1 MSKTEKAKFK
11 SVHWQKV
18 LIWLLFVAVFLLLT
32 RIGVRHYFKYAPVKP
47 GTFPVTIGRVFAQW
61 AVALLLLQS
70 VLAARIGFLDKIF
83 GLDGI
88 LKFHRISG
96 IVCFFLA
103 SLHPLLMYVSGLKA
117 AGPLSFELWPEALG
131 GICIVGL
138 WLAVVSSVWRKFVG
152 LKYEQWLGLHKIT
165 ASVLFF
171 ALAHM
176 FVIESAMRK
185 DWILVFWLFMLA
197 IWAGMIAAARFA
209 VPGKFAPKENFVVSS
224 VDTVA
229 ENIIQIDLK
238 PAEANRIFDFLPGQ
252 FAFVSFENPEIPE
265 EEHPFTIASAP
276 DNSQILQFLI
286 KDVGDWT
293 RKLKVLKIGDR
304 AGISGPFGVF
314 SPFRHENGRL
324 IMIAGGIGI
333 TPMLSILRQL
343 ALENSELPVKLIWSY
358 KTAAEAP
365 CQEELENLHKHLSNF
380 EIVRLITRERSE
392 QNNVSARLDK
402 ESLQKL
408 VPEFKEGNLVMLC
421 GPAKMMKDV
430 RQYLVESGY
439 PASAVLSEEFAF

>member
-1 MSKTEKAKFK
+1 MSKTDKAKLK
-11 SVHWQKV
+11 SVHWQKI

-32 RIGVRHYFKYAPVKP
+32 RIGIRHYFKDTPVKP
-47 GTFPVTIGRVFAQW
+47 GTLPVTIGRVFAQW

-88 LKFHRISG
+88 LKFHRVSG
-96 IVCFFLA
+96 IVCFSLA
-103 SLHPLLMYVSGLKA
+103 SLHPLLMYVSGLKT

-131 GICIVGL
+131 GIGIAGL
-138 WLAVVSSVWRKFVG
+138 WLAVISSVWRKFVG
-152 LKYEQWLGLHKIT
+152 LNYEQWLGLHKIT

-176 FVIESAMRK
+176 FVIESAVRK
-185 DWILVFWLFMLA
+185 GWILVFWLVLLA
-197 IWAGMIAAARFA
+197 LWAGMIATARFA
-209 VPGKFAPKENFVVSS
+209 SPGKYALRENFVVSS

-229 ENIIQIDLK
+229 ENIIKVDLK
-238 PAEANRIFDFLPGQ
+238 PEVVNRIFDFLPGQ
-252 FAFVSFENPEIPE
+252 FAFVSFENPEIPG

-276 DNSQILQFLI
+276 DNSEILQFMI

-293 RKLKVLKIGDR
+293 RRMKALKIGDR
-304 AGISGPFGVF
+304 AKISGPFGVF
-314 SPFRHENGRL
+314 SSFRHENSRL
-324 IMIAGGIGI
+324 IMVAGGIGI

-343 ALENSELPVKLIWSY
+343 ALEKSELPVKLIWSY
-358 KTAAEAP
+358 KTSAEAP
-365 CQEELENLHKHLSNF
+365 CQEEFEDLHKHLSHF
-380 EIVRLITRERSE
+380 EIVRLVTREQSD
-392 QNNVSARLDK
+392 QNNVMARLDK
-402 ESLQKL
+402 ESLQNL

-430 RQYLVESGY
+430 RQFLVESGY